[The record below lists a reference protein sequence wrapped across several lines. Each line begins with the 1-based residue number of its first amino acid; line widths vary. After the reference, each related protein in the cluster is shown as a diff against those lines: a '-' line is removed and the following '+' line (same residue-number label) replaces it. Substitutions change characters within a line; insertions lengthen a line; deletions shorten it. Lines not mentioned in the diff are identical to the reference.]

1 MAFQTTYSNP
11 INMTMYEGGKVCL
24 VGRNETNEY
33 NGLMKSPDPGNLN
46 SLYTIVIEG
55 NVASGKTTFV
65 DMFKGY
71 SQVLQDENL

>member
-1 MAFQTTYSNP
+1 
-11 INMTMYEGGKVCL
+11 MTVYDGGKVCL

-33 NGLMKSPDPGNLN
+33 NGLMKSPDPGDLN

-71 SQVLQDENL
+71 SQVIKDDNL

>member
-1 MAFQTTYSNP
+1 
-11 INMTMYEGGKVCL
+11 MTVYEGGKVCL

-33 NGLMKSPDPGNLN
+33 NGLTKSPDPGNLN

-71 SQVLQDENL
+71 SQVQQDGKL

>member
-1 MAFQTTYSNP
+1 
-11 INMTMYEGGKVCL
+11 
-24 VGRNETNEY
+24 
-33 NGLMKSPDPGNLN
+33 MKSPDPGDLN

-71 SQVLQDENL
+71 SQVLQDENQ